1 MRSQGS
7 ENHLKVHCAGRRE
20 EERDTEETDR
30 DSKTTTT
37 VKSGKKKEGECVT
50 CGLDVDLS
58 NIMHHKSQSPPYWFT
73 SFRGLDVNTN
83 L

>member
-37 VKSGKKKEGECVT
+37 VKSGKKEGECVT